1 MPNMTILMSNVAA
14 ALDKTQLSARDRSLL
29 QQYAEETRSAY
40 CTGCTAI
47 CESCVEGEA
56 PIGDVMRYLM
66 YGNSYDDDR
75 LGAESFKKIPQKIRS
90 RLTRLN
96 YTAAERKCP
105 QGLPIAKLMLEAKK
119 KLET

>member
-1 MPNMTILMSNVAA
+1 LQKN
-14 ALDKTQLSARDRSLL
+14 RDR
-29 QQYAEETRSAY
+29 A
-40 CTGCTAI
+40 
-47 CESCVEGEA
+47 
-56 PIGDVMRYLM
+56 
-66 YGNSYDDDR
+66 
-75 LGAESFKKIPQKIRS
+75 GAQSFKKIPQKIRS